1 MLQQMR
7 NTSGITLGSG
17 AKASAY
23 DAALSHSRLVGRL
36 RVFLPLAAGVISLG
50 FISVAVI
57 KSYLPENL
65 KVESAH
71 IEDGK
76 IVMEK
81 PAISGRNSKGIDYSM
96 VADRALQD
104 ITNPDQMTLQD
115 VKAAVPINA
124 DVVARVVASTA
135 DFDRGANKLNLP
147 SPFDV
152 NLSNGIT
159 AHFNSAK
166 LDIPGGVME
175 SNAPVNITTTGGS
188 IVAQSMK
195 ITDKGQT
202 ITLIGQ
208 VRANLDPVALRAQA
222 AENKAKS
229 TQNPPSQATPNQ
241 ATSNPSETNQGK
253 K

>member
-7 NTSGITLGSG
+7 NTSGITPGSG

-36 RVFLPLAAGVISLG
+36 RVLLPIAAGVISLC
-50 FISVAVI
+50 FIGVAVV
-57 KSYLPENL
+57 KAYLPENL
-65 KVESAH
+65 RVESAR

-81 PAISGRNSKGIDYSM
+81 PAIAGRNSQGIDYSM
-96 VADRALQD
+96 IADRALQD
-104 ITNPDQMTLQD
+104 IANPDHMTLQD
-115 VKAAVPINA
+115 VKAAVPINE

-152 NLSNGIT
+152 NLSNGVT

-175 SNAPVNITTTGGS
+175 SDTPVNITTTGGS

-195 ITDKGQT
+195 ITDKGHT

-208 VRANLDPVALRAQA
+208 VRANLDPVALRNQA
-222 AENKAKS
+222 ATNKAKS
-229 TQNPPSQATPNQ
+229 NQ
-241 ATSNPSETNQGK
+241 SETNQGK

>member
-7 NTSGITLGSG
+7 KTSGITLGASG
-17 AKASAY
+17 KTSAY
-23 DAALSHSRLVGRL
+23 EAALSHSRLVARL
-36 RVFLPLAAGVISLG
+36 RVLLPAAAGVVSLA
-50 FISVAVI
+50 FIGVAVV
-57 KSYLPENL
+57 KAYLPENL
-65 KVESAH
+65 KVESAR

-81 PAISGRNSKGIDYSM
+81 PAISGRNSQGIDYSM

-104 ITNPDQMTLQD
+104 ITNPDHMTLQD
-115 VKAAVPINA
+115 VKAAVPINE

-135 DFDRGANKLNLP
+135 DFDRSANKLELP

-152 NLSNGIT
+152 NLSNGVT
-159 AHFNSAK
+159 AHFKSAK

-195 ITDKGQT
+195 ITDKGHT

-208 VRANLDPVALRAQA
+208 VRANLDPVALRNQA
-222 AENKAKS
+222 AINKANNKAN
-229 TQNPPSQATPNQ
+229 TNATPNQ
-241 ATSNPSETNQGK
+241 GK